1 MIRKVLDEFKTEK
14 TEELNW
20 KVRFLTLRN
29 RSFKKQSNYE
39 EEKEAKRVIRK
50 CMEKI
55 ERFEKK

>member
-20 KVRFLTLRN
+20 KVRFLTLRK

-55 ERFEKK
+55 DRFKKQ